1 MGVIAT
7 TALGRLEG
15 TERRGVQVFRGIPYA
30 QAPRGALR
38 WRAPQPPEPWKGVR
52 DAKSLGASAPQIP
65 PALWLVQRTVGATNA
80 QSQDCLYLNVWTP
93 ACDDARRPVMVW
105 IHGGAFVLG
114 SGGARLYDGG
124 ALARRGDVV
133 VVTLNYRLGALG
145 FLDLTQVFRGP
156 TVANAGLRDQIAALE
171 WVRDHIEAFGGDP
184 ENVTIF
190 GESAGG
196 MSVGT
201 LLGTPAARGL
211 FHRAICQSGA
221 AHNAST
227 PAQARRVAAVFL
239 EALGVHDAA
248 DLEQRKT
255 SEILAAQHRATLA
268 LGIGHGVLPWQPS
281 VDGDVLPL
289 PPLEAIRNGLARG
302 VPTLIGTNRHEW
314 RLFML
319 GDRRGARLDEA
330 GLERRLRRALPGADA
345 CGVELGRCAALAYAQ
360 MTERKLPR
368 PRDRWEA
375 FQSDRIF
382 HQPAHLLAAGQREH
396 APTFAYQFSWSP
408 PGPGRRLGACHG
420 LEIPFVFGALN
431 EPALRP
437 FFAAARHARRLADQ
451 MQRAWIAFARSGD
464 PGHEALPDWPDYG
477 ERAATLRLSRRCRL
491 EHDPFGEGV
500 RFWNEIEATGGETP
514 SPDTAL
520 ARSGST

>member
-1 MGVIAT
+1 MGAIANT
-7 TALGRLEG
+7 SLGRLEG
-15 TERRGVQVFRGIPYA
+15 RERRGVQVFRGVQYA
-30 QAPRGALR
+30 QAPRGPLR
-38 WRAPQPPEPWKGVR
+38 WRPPLPPEPWAGVR
-52 DAKSLGASAPQIP
+52 EARRLGPSAPQMP
-65 PALWLVQRTVGATNA
+65 PAIWLVQRTVGAMNA

-93 ACDDARRPVMVW
+93 GCDRARRPVMVW

-114 SGGARLYDGG
+114 SGGARLYDGSS
-124 ALARRGDVV
+124 LARHGDVV
-133 VVTLNYRLGALG
+133 VVTINYRLGAFG
-145 FLDLTQVFRGP
+145 FLDLSGVLPGD

-201 LLGTPAARGL
+201 LLGTPAAQGL
-211 FHRAICQSGA
+211 FHRAICESGA

-227 PAQARRVAAVFL
+227 PDQARRVAEVFL
-239 EALGVHDAA
+239 EALGASEVA

-255 SEILAAQHRATLA
+255 SEILAAQRRATLE

-281 VDGDVLPL
+281 VDGDLLPA
-289 PPLEAIRNGLARG
+289 PPLDAISKGLARG
-302 VPTLIGTNRHEW
+302 VPTLVGTNRHEW

-319 GDRRGARLDEA
+319 GDRKGARLDEA
-330 GLERRLRRALPGADA
+330 GLERRLCRALPGTDA
-345 CGVELGRCAALAYAQ
+345 FGVPLGRRAAIAYAQ
-360 MTERKLPR
+360 MTGRRLPR

-382 HQPAHLLAAGQREH
+382 HQPAHRLAAAQNEH

-408 PGPGRRLGACHG
+408 PGPGRQLGAAHG
-420 LEIPFVFGALN
+420 LEIPFVFGTLN

-437 FFAAARHARRLADQ
+437 LLAVARQARRLSER
-451 MQRAWIAFARSGD
+451 MQRAWTAFARSGN
-464 PGHEALPDWPDYG
+464 PGHEDLPEWLVYG
-477 ERAATLRLSRRCRL
+477 APAVTLRLDRRCRL
-491 EHDPFGEGV
+491 EYDPFAEGV
-500 RFWNEIEATGGETP
+500 RFWNEMEAAGREET
-514 SPDTAL
+514 SPDTAMTR
-520 ARSGST
+520 AAPA